1 MASLTLFQ
9 QIVAGDSWGA
19 ISLPLAEA
27 HPWTSPILFA
37 ILMTISL
44 GVMNL
49 RLGQLFGIFFLG
61 QLLFFGEIFFYL
73 GCWDVWRGGG
83 GFDDLEEWLKI
94 SVC

>member
-27 HPWTSPILFA
+27 HPWTSPILFS

-49 RLGQLFGIFFLG
+49 RLGQLFGIFFWANFDFLG
-61 QLLFFGEIFFYL
+61 KSFFYL
-73 GCWDVWRGGG
+73 GCWDV
-83 GFDDLEEWLKI
+83 
-94 SVC
+94 

>member
-49 RLGQLFGIFFLG
+49 RLGQLFGIYFL
-61 QLLFFGEIFFYL
+61 EKSFFYL

-94 SVC
+94 LVC

>member
-19 ISLPLAEA
+19 ISLPLAQA

-49 RLGQLFGIFFLG
+49 RLGQLFGIFFFGPTYFL
-61 QLLFFGEIFFYL
+61 GEIFFLFGML
-73 GCWDVWRGGG
+73 GCVKRWGR
-83 GFDDLEEWLKI
+83 F
-94 SVC
+94 